1 MADADTSELAT
12 WSAKLEEAHA
22 ALQGAKNALANDKL
36 HRSNSLTA
44 RLKDWLTTTPAEA
57 AAIAAE
63 ERLSATTGLA
73 KSAARQWVMRT
84 ARMMLKANE
93 REAARHEDQAQQ
105 ECRARLRDVQVSRWL
120 RLAREARNQLSA
132 AQDACESASGTELL
146 DAVTT
151 NKAISLLSSA
161 STSDAAE
168 AVRAANR
175 AVHALVTDLPKRV
188 DPERHEEPDDTLD
201 LVVDFVLDFDLD
213 VLSWLNAS
221 QLDDLAQQCSKAAD
235 KLKPLLQR
243 LEETAAKTRARAE
256 LELKAL
262 RAVEAPFL
270 GHAASLVPEKL
281 RIPTPEGLSQSTIQ
295 LRLCLITIL
304 PKDDHDRQGAGR
316 RQTVA
321 LLAGRT

>member
-1 MADADTSELAT
+1 MTSINADTSELDA
-12 WSAKLEEAHA
+12 WSAKLDEAQDALEA
-22 ALQGAKNALANDKL
+22 AKIALAADKT
-36 HRSNSLTA
+36 HRASSLAA
-44 RLKDWLTTTPAEA
+44 RLQDWFTTTPAEA
-57 AAIAAE
+57 AVSEAE
-63 ERLSATTGLA
+63 ERLSATAGSA
-73 KSAARQWVMRT
+73 KSEAHQWVVRT

-93 REAARHEDQAQQ
+93 REAARHDDQAQQ

-120 RLAREARNQLSA
+120 RLAREARNQLST

-161 STSDAAE
+161 NTSDAAE

-175 AVHALVTDLPKRV
+175 AVQALVADLPKRV
-188 DPERHEEPDDTLD
+188 DPDRHEEPDDTLD

-235 KLKPLLQR
+235 KLRPLLQR

-262 RAVEAPFL
+262 RAIEAPFL
-270 GHAASLVPEKL
+270 NHASSLVPAKL
-281 RIPTPEGLSQSTIQ
+281 RIPTPDSIQ
-295 LRLCLITIL
+295 EE
-304 PKDDHDRQGAGR
+304 
-316 RQTVA
+316 V
-321 LLAGRT
+321 